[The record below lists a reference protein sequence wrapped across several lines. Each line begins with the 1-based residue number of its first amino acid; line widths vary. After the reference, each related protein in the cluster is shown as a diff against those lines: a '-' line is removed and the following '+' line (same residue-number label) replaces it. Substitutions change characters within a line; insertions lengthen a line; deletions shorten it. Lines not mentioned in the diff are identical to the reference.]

1 MQLITVP
8 STYSV
13 EHIETTKCRPFFDKL
28 HEQLIVGVGNAPYYP
43 LDASFSEAGVC
54 KTENIFEK
62 FKTHFLAYI
71 TSSTL
76 NSVIG
81 LENSARTDIILGCTQ
96 YIDDLH
102 IRHSEIQVIEHE
114 YNYHKRLKPN
124 TVYCTIET
132 LKPRVP
138 LIISIPF
145 SYTGCTYRDMTRLL
159 DRCSE
164 LDIPVHLDGAWIT
177 AAKNTH
183 IDFNHPAVVSLG
195 ISLSKGLGLS
205 GWNRIG
211 VRYTKENVEDSI
223 TVMNGFL
230 QIPSVPVI
238 IGTYF
243 MEHVPVDHLWNTHG
257 NKHYKICSDFN
268 LNTSDTI
275 HMATKDNNV
284 LGLSNLLRYLE
295 NVPSS

>member
-8 STYSV
+8 DSYSS
-13 EHIETTKCRPFFDKL
+13 EYIETTKCRPFFDKL
-28 HEQLIVGVGNAPYYP
+28 HESLIVGVGKYPYYP
-43 LDASFSEAGVC
+43 LDASFSEAGVS

-62 FKTHFLAYI
+62 FKSHFLAYI

-76 NSVIG
+76 NSVTN
-81 LENSARTDIILGCTQ
+81 LQYSARNDIILGCTQ

-102 IRHSEIQVIEHE
+102 IRHSEIQVIENE
-114 YNYHKRLKPN
+114 YNYHRRLKPD
-124 TVYCTIET
+124 TQYRTIET
-132 LKPRVP
+132 LKPNVP
-138 LIISIPF
+138 LIISMPF
-145 SYTGCTYRDMTRLL
+145 SYTGSTYHSMDQLL

-164 LDIPVHLDGAWIT
+164 LNIPVHIDGAWIT

-183 IDFNHPAVVSLG
+183 IDFSHPAVYSLG

-211 VRYTKENVEDSI
+211 MRYTKERVEDSI
-223 TVMNGFL
+223 TVMNEFL

-238 IGTYF
+238 VGTYF
-243 MEHVPVDHLWNTHG
+243 MEHVPIDHLWNTHG
-257 NKHYKICSDFN
+257 DKHYKICKDFN
-268 LNTSDTI
+268 LTSSDTI

-295 NVPSS
+295 NVQDS